1 MFGAKS
7 PAARVTLRPRPAK
20 LRGHAGGMATR
31 LKKKE
36 EGVESAPVRAR
47 RIRPLGDDDGG
58 EPAETPGALVSEEL
72 EQPASEHE
80 LEGDLPTTVAFA
92 QFPLVRLEGAESEGT
107 GDEAPAGDEGDGTEQ
122 GTLGPQPSPGEGGA
136 ASAALS
142 TVATSAPKR
151 RRKVRTE
158 QDRAQQRR
166 VATVQRQRH
175 EELLREWMPSQ
186 RGANMAL
193 ATRIGSQT
201 VEGWFKRTFVR
212 LSRMLYRI
220 HTFPMQQLPPEAI
233 ATIEREVLAAIGKAE
248 TALSGQLGRCEETL
262 ERVGGRRAFYAKHF
276 ELEII
281 VSTKTAMALH
291 AVYHRADELMLLIES
306 LDFAGLLTD
315 AQRRKQIGAMHA
327 AIFGLAQSIER
338 LHRGLYVRVAKAV
351 AEVAEIDA
359 VDAVAAGG
367 PVDLDLDAA
376 PASANE
382 PGHHG

>member
-1 MFGAKS
+1 
-7 PAARVTLRPRPAK
+7 
-20 LRGHAGGMATR
+20 MATR

-36 EGVESAPVRAR
+36 EGVESAPLRAR

-58 EPAETPGALVSEEL
+58 EPAEAPGALVSEKL
-72 EQPASEHE
+72 EQPAP
-80 LEGDLPTTVAFA
+80 EGETSGEQPATPVAFA
-92 QFPLVRLEGAESEGT
+92 QFPLVRLEGAESER
-107 GDEAPAGDEGDGTEQ
+107 GDDQAPAGDEDSVAEQ
-122 GTLGPQPSPGEGGA
+122 VIPSPQPNPKGEGA
-136 ASAALS
+136 AGEPLPKGS
-142 TVATSAPKR
+142 TSAPKR
-151 RRKVRTE
+151 WRKVRTE

-351 AEVAEIDA
+351 AEVPEVDA

-367 PVDLDLDAA
+367 PVDLDVSPSPE
-376 PASANE
+376 PASELEKAV
-382 PGHHG
+382 